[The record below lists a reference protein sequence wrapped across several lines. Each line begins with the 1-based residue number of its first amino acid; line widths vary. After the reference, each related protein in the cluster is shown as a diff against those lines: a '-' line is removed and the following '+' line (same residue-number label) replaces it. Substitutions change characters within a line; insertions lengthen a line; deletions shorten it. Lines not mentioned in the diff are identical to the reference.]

1 MADEELTE
9 LQKEFLERF
18 FAHDSHFFLT
28 GGAALVGYYLHH
40 RRTRDLDLFTLEN
53 EIEHGIALTN
63 TVAREIGA
71 EVERLQTSPDFRRVL
86 LSRGREAIVVDLVQE
101 YVFQVDIKKRTIG
114 GVRVDTP
121 DEILANKL
129 CALLSRSE
137 VRDLVDVRALELA
150 GYSIETA
157 IEAAQK
163 KDSGLT
169 PAQLAWVLS
178 EIRLGDDLIPP
189 GDVSVTDLRGYLR
202 DLQVRL
208 AAMAFPKN

>member
-1 MADEELTE
+1 MANDELTE

-40 RRTRDLDLFTLEN
+40 RRTQDLDLFTLEN
-53 EIEHGIALTN
+53 EIEHGFALIN

-71 EVERLQTSPDFRRVL
+71 EVEPLQTSPDFRRVL
-86 LSRGREAIVVDLVQE
+86 LRQGIEAIVVDLVQE
-101 YVFQVDIKKRTIG
+101 YVFQANIKKRTIG

-129 CALLSRSE
+129 CSLLSRSE

-157 IEAAQK
+157 IEAARN

-178 EIRLGDDLIPP
+178 EIRLGDDLVPP